1 MKISDYL
8 SPGQQ
13 NAVSLRRLTA
23 MVGENPRIVRRM
35 IESERR
41 RGVPILS
48 DNLRGYF
55 LPATENERKRF
66 VQSMR
71 GRAMEILTTA
81 AAVERADGLE
91 QEIVEGW

>member
-1 MKISDYL
+1 
-8 SPGQQ
+8 
-13 NAVSLRRLTA
+13 

-48 DNLRGYF
+48 DNTSGYY
-55 LPATENERKRF
+55 LPASENERQRF
-66 VQSMR
+66 VRSMR
-71 GRAMEILTTA
+71 GRAMEILATA